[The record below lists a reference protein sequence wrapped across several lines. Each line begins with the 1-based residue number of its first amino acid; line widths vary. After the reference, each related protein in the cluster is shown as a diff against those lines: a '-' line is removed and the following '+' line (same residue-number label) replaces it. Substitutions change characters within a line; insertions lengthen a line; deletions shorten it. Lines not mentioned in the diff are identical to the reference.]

1 MKGKM
6 NPPLEV
12 GDKIVCYH
20 MEGESAVPPG
30 TEGIVTKIS
39 RDPFEVKDENI
50 INVKWDNGSSL
61 ALITSTDAWKLVER
75 KNIEEQRDVRG
86 WSFFEK
92 NPDLFE
98 YFDWRWFR
106 DYLKLVQ
113 DSGIVNM
120 LEAAPFVYSGREH
133 IDRYH
138 GEGREDDESFQKL
151 LDSADEAKDKFIVNL
166 LDYMQAK
173 DLDVDDID
181 RVNTYARM
189 FSKALLGAYMTFY
202 R

>member
-12 GDKIVCYH
+12 GDRIVCYH
-20 MEGESAVPPG
+20 MEGESSVPPG

-39 RDPFEVKDENI
+39 KDPFEVQDENI
-50 INVKWDNGSSL
+50 INVKWDNGSNL

-75 KNIEEQRDVRG
+75 KNIEEQTQVRG

-106 DYLKLVQ
+106 NYLKLVQ

-120 LEAAPFVYSGREH
+120 LEAAPLVYSGRDH
-133 IDRYH
+133 IDRYY

-173 DLDVDDID
+173 DLDVDNMDK
-181 RVNTYARM
+181 VNSLAKG
-189 FSKALLGAYMTFY
+189 FSKALLGAYINFY